1 MTGFEPGEIVR
12 IAARGEGVTRD
23 GRYAALVAPGDIL
36 QADGSVVAGP
46 NRADP
51 RCPHFPDCGGC
62 QLQQLSEAAFARYL
76 TDRIAGALAGQGIAA
91 PAIAHPYVSPPA
103 SRRRA
108 SLHAAR
114 RGGAVMLGFHRSGS
128 REIVDMRVCAV
139 LDPALFAL
147 VAPIRRL
154 LAATDGWRSATIDLV
169 HADQGVDVLIEGIS
183 AQNLTAIERLTDFA
197 RQNGLARFANDDG
210 GGPQVQWEPEPVTVT
225 LGGVPVPL
233 PHRAFLQATRDGE
246 AALVA
251 AVRAGIGEAA
261 TVADLFAG
269 LGTFALA
276 LADGRR
282 VYAAEA
288 SRDAAAALKGAA
300 DRNRRAVFVEHRD
313 LYRRP
318 LAAAEIDRFDAVV
331 IDPPRA
337 GAEEQC
343 GAIAGSTLKRL
354 VYVSCNPATFAR
366 DAKMLVEAGFAIER
380 ILPVGQ
386 FNWSTHVE
394 LCAVLVR

>member
-1 MTGFEPGEIVR
+1 MTAPEPGEIVR
-12 IAARGEGVTRD
+12 IAARGDGVTRD
-23 GRYAALVAPGDIL
+23 GRYATLVAPGDIL
-36 QADGSVVAGP
+36 QPDGSVVAGP

-51 RCPHFPDCGGC
+51 RCPHFPACGGC
-62 QLQQLSEAAFARYL
+62 QLQQLSDAAFADYL
-76 TDRIAGALAGQGIAA
+76 VDRIAGALAGQGIAV
-91 PAIAHPYVSPPA
+91 PSIAHPHVSPPA
-103 SRRRA
+103 SRRRT

-114 RGGAVMLGFHRSGS
+114 KGGAVVLGFHRAGS
-128 REIVDMRVCAV
+128 REIVDMRVCPV
-139 LDPALFAL
+139 LDTALFAL

-154 LAATDGWRSATIDLV
+154 LSATSGWRSATVDLV
-169 HADQGVDVLIEGIS
+169 HADQGPDVLIEGIGATS
-183 AQNLTAIERLTDFA
+183 LAEIERLTDFA

-210 GGPQVQWEPEPVTVT
+210 DGPQVQWEPEPVTVT
-225 LGGVPVPL
+225 LGGVPVHL
-233 PHRAFLQATRDGE
+233 PHRAFLQATPDGE
-246 AALVA
+246 AALVE
-251 AVRAGIGEAA
+251 AVRAGIADAA

-276 LADGRR
+276 LAEGRR

-288 SRDAAAALKGAA
+288 SRDAAAALKAAA

-318 LAAAEIDRFDAVV
+318 LAPAEISRFDAVV

-343 GAIAGSTLKRL
+343 AAIAASTLKRL

-366 DAKMLVEAGFAIER
+366 DAKMLIDTGFTIENLR
-380 ILPVGQ
+380 PVGQ

-394 LCAVLVR
+394 LCAVLAR